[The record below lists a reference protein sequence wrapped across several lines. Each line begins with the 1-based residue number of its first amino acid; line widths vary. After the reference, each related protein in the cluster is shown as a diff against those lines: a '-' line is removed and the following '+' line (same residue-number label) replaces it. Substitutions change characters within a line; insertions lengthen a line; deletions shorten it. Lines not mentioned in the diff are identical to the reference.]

1 MIKINQKLYTDIEI
15 DTSEKDI
22 VILWMNEKTES
33 NCIQIERKNIDK
45 LIKILQDET
54 KRIQN

>member
-22 VILWMNEKTES
+22 VIIWMIEPTES
-33 NCIQIERKNIDK
+33 NYIQIERENIDT

-54 KRIQN
+54 KRI